1 MANEVKLVAKYW
13 KEINTMNGINL
24 KNKVAI
30 ASNIAKNNIELKGGN
45 N

>member
-1 MANEVKLVAKYW
+1 
-13 KEINTMNGINL
+13 MNGINL

-30 ASNIAKNNIELKGGN
+30 ALNIAKELKGGN